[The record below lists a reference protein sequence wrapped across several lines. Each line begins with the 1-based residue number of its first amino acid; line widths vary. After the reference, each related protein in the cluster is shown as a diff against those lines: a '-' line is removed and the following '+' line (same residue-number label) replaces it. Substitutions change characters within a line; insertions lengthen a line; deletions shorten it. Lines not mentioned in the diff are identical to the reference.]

1 MKSYQNL
8 FFLALIFG
16 ISFHNMLL
24 SFDSEQYTME
34 WVLSDLILSLYL
46 AYLLDTF
53 VRGSIK
59 PKAQCDE
66 NKFC

>member
-8 FFLALIFG
+8 FFMSLILGMSFYNFLAL
-16 ISFHNMLL
+16 
-24 SFDSEQYTME
+24 FDINQYAME

-53 VRGSIK
+53 VRGSNRTK
-59 PKAQCDE
+59 MHSDE

>member
-8 FFLALIFG
+8 FFITLIFG
-16 ISFHNMLL
+16 MAFHNVIIV
-24 SFDSEQYTME
+24 FDLEQYTIE
-34 WVLSDLILSLYL
+34 WVLSDLILSIYL

-59 PKAQCDE
+59 PKAQC
-66 NKFC
+66 NG